1 MEHEIILWLDLF
13 GTAIFAATGAIKG
26 VRRRLDI
33 FGVTVLAC
41 CVGVGGGISR
51 DAILGA
57 VPVAA
62 LQHWTY
68 LGVSIVVALLI
79 FFTVRFWMKLRNII
93 QICDAVGLGV
103 FTAIGAAKGMNYEV
117 SVIGV
122 LLCGV
127 ITAIGGGIIRD
138 VLVREIPVVLRSDF
152 YATASLL
159 GGFLYYLLRVSGVGI
174 FWTFTITSLF
184 VFAIRFMAIHY
195 KLRLPEAHR
204 TNFQI
209 SRRIIQKQ
217 KPLHTRKAVQRPEKD
232 S

>member
-1 MEHEIILWLDLF
+1 MEKEIILCLDLF

-41 CVGVGGGISR
+41 CVGVGGGITR

-62 LQHWTY
+62 LQNGCY
-68 LGVSIVVALLI
+68 LGVSIAMALVI
-79 FFTVRFWMKLRNII
+79 FFTVRFWMKIRNII
-93 QICDAVGLGV
+93 QLCDAVGLGV
-103 FTAIGAAKGMNYEV
+103 FTAIGAAKGMAYEI
-117 SVIGV
+117 SFIGI

-138 VLVREIPVVLRSDF
+138 VLVREVPVVLRSDF

-159 GGFLYYLLRVSGVGI
+159 GGVLYYFIDLTGAGFFLN
-174 FWTFTITSLF
+174 FTLTSLF
-184 VFAIRFMAIHY
+184 VFTVRFLAIY
-195 KLRLPEAHR
+195 LKLRLPEAHVSLKEMFPPTLPKR
-204 TNFQI
+204 
-209 SRRIIQKQ
+209 
-217 KPLHTRKAVQRPEKD
+217 
-232 S
+232 